1 MWVVIILF
9 TQVVV
14 AGEVNGNRFCK
25 ILGERVCINSYK
37 CIYTIASRANFQA
50 YIHL

>member
-9 TQVVV
+9 TQVV
-14 AGEVNGNRFCK
+14 AGEVNANQDFRRK
-25 ILGERVCINSYK
+25 SVLTHIS
-37 CIYTIASRANFQA
+37 ASTPLHLRNFKA